1 MAVQEKTLTP
11 TDVEQN
17 YFDRLN
23 SASSSVAP
31 TNMEDVLK
39 QANVL
44 SGLVP
49 QQRKSSIYDLASD
62 LSAGLAAQA
71 ASGQPASIGYGLT
84 AGFKMF
90 NDSMSLKKQKA
101 DEIKQNIMMQAYNQ
115 VEKVRAQQVE
125 FRKLAA
131 EAGYDYMLEMQKQNG
146 GLFPDGNMDGVS
158 ANYLIEAHAR
168 LRQGDD
174 SMIYNEDGSQKE
186 MYLYSKAHAERIKK
200 QYQQTDKGVSVIEEE
215 KMNIPFLQE
224 TLPPKNSF
232 VQEGVTYTFTGKY
245 NNNNPVYTDGTT
257 EFERKPN

>member
-1 MAVQEKTLTP
+1 MAVQNAPLSQA
-11 TDVEQN
+11 DVEQA

-23 SASSSVAP
+23 LASSSVAP

-90 NDSMSLKKQKA
+90 NDSMSLRKQKA
-101 DEIKQNIMMQAYNQ
+101 DEIKQQIMMQAYNQ

-125 FRKLAA
+125 FHKLAA
-131 EAGYDYMLEMQKQNG
+131 EAGYDYMLEMQKQSG
-146 GLFPDGNMDGVS
+146 GLFPDGTMDGVA
-158 ANYLIEAHAR
+158 ANYLIEAHTRMEA
-168 LRQGDD
+168 GDD
-174 SMIYNEDGSQKE
+174 SMIYNEDGSEKE
-186 MYLYSKAHAERIKK
+186 MYQYSKAQAERTKK
-200 QYQQTDKGVSVIEEE
+200 QYQQTDEGVSVISEER
-215 KMNIPFLQE
+215 MDVPFLKKP
-224 TLPPKNSF
+224 LPPKNSF
-232 VQEGVTYTFTGKY
+232 VQDGKTYTFTGKY
-245 NNNNPVYTDGTT
+245 SNNNPVYTDGTV